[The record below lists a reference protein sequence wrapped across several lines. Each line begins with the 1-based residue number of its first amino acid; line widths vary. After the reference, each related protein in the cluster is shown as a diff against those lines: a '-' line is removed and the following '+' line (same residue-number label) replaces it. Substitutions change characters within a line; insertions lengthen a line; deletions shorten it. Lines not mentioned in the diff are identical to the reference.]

1 MANELYLLQYAQ
13 DLADDAAR
21 ALLVEAETAG
31 GELPI
36 TQTNDGDLAPVET
49 VANRVG
55 NAIRV
60 DGAQDG
66 VEGIQ
71 ISAVS
76 QSPVEAARVAN
87 LYADL
92 YVART
97 QSSSRSSVSAS
108 RSFLKRQVDSVAVE
122 LRAREEAT
130 EAYMNR
136 EGAVRLDQE
145 ASNLVGQLSQLEAER
160 DQARVEVGIRSNQ
173 IATLR
178 NQIESLEQNVET
190 RLRATADRELSE
202 SQARVASLR
211 AQLNQEYLSNPE
223 FRNGGADVPAR
234 VLNAQREVATLERRI
249 EQLSGQIAREA
260 MAAGGVDGNTSGLSR
275 IANLRDQLGQAQVEL
290 SGLRERINILNSRI
304 SEYQG
309 DLDQVPAQTVDL
321 ARLIRDRES
330 TEQLLRNLTAK
341 LQEVSVR
348 ESAELGYAEVLRP
361 APVPSTPAAPNRTR
375 IMMLGLAIGL
385 GLGVVLA
392 VGRDQLDQRIRRPID
407 LRDMGYP
414 VLGVIPSI
422 DRLIEDDFGGA
433 ETVRVQDRD
442 VDTRLV
448 TLLVPV
454 AQASEAFRGL
464 RTSIQFS
471 RPDTVIQT
479 ILVTSGSPG
488 EGKTTMSSNLAAVM
502 AQSGRRTLLVDCDL
516 RRSRAHKLFGLNREP
531 GLTDLLSRGANG
543 PASGA
548 AIGAVEVADDLFVL
562 PAGSHVPNPSEHLGS
577 LALRQQLD
585 QFKKEFDII
594 ILDAPPV
601 MAATD
606 AVLLSTQVDAS
617 MLVAAAGKTKDY
629 ELEFAVTELTNVG
642 AHIIGVVLNR
652 FDITKEYA
660 YRAQYRYQYGKKY
673 TYGAS
678 ST

>member
-1 MANELYLLQYAQ
+1 MQYAQ
-13 DLADDAAR
+13 DLAEDAAR
-21 ALLVEAETAG
+21 TLISRAETAG
-31 GELPI
+31 SNLPI
-36 TQTNDGDLAPVET
+36 TQTGDGNLATVET
-49 VANRVG
+49 VAARVSS
-55 NAIRV
+55 AIRV
-60 DGAQDG
+60 DEAQENVD
-66 VEGIQ
+66 GIQ

-76 QSPVEAARVAN
+76 RVPEEAALIAN

-108 RSFLKRQVDSVAVE
+108 RAFLERQADSVAVE
-122 LRAREEAT
+122 LRQREDAT
-130 EAYMNR
+130 EAYMNQ
-136 EGAVRLDQE
+136 EGAVRLDEE
-145 ASNLVGQLSQLEAER
+145 ASNLVSQLSALEAQR
-160 DQARVEVGIRSNQ
+160 DQARVEVGMRSNQ
-173 IATLR
+173 ITTLR
-178 NQIESLEQNVET
+178 NQIASLEQNVTT
-190 RLRATADRELSE
+190 RLTGTADREKA
-202 SQARVASLR
+202 QAEIQVGVLRNELQNWYIDNPGDRNRVST
-211 AQLNQEYLSNPE
+211 EPST
-223 FRNGGADVPAR
+223 AR
-234 VLNAQREVATLERRI
+234 KQREVATLENRI
-249 EQLSGQIAREA
+249 DQLSQQISREA
-260 MAAGGVDGNTSGLSR
+260 IAASGVDASASGIPRL
-275 IANLRDQLGQAQVEL
+275 AVLKDQLDATQVEL
-290 SGLRERINILNSRI
+290 SGLRSRIDILNGRI
-304 SEYQG
+304 ASYQK
-309 DLDQVPAQTVDL
+309 DLDQVPSQTVDL
-321 ARLIRDRES
+321 ARLMRDRQS
-330 TEQLLRNLTAK
+330 TERLAMGLNEK
-341 LQEVSVR
+341 LQEARVA
-348 ESAELGYAEVLRP
+348 ETAELGYAEVLKR
-361 APVPSTPAAPNRTR
+361 APVPSSPSAPDRTR
-375 IMMLGLAIGL
+375 IMLLGLAIGL

-392 VGRDQLDQRIRRPID
+392 VGRDQMDQRIRRPID
-407 LRDMGYP
+407 LRDKGYP

-422 DRLIEDDFGGA
+422 DRLIEEDFGGA

-479 ILVTSGSPG
+479 ILITSGSPG
-488 EGKTTMSSNLAAVM
+488 EGKTTISSNLAAVM

-516 RRSRAHKLFGLNREP
+516 RRSRTHKLFGLNREP
-531 GLTDLLSRGANG
+531 GLTDLLTRGASG

-577 LALRQQLD
+577 LALRQQLER
-585 QFKKEFDII
+585 FKQEFDII

-629 ELEFAVTELTNVG
+629 ELEFAATELSNVG

-652 FDITKEYA
+652 FDVTKEYA
-660 YRAQYRYQYGKKY
+660 YRAQYKYQYGKKY